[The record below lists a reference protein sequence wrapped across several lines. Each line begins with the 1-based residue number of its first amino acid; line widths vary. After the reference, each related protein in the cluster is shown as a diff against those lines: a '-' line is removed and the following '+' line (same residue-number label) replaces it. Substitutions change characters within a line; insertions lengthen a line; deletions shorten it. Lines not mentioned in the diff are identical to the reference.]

1 MGMLMGIGIGIGIG
15 LWDGIMVNRVSQAHI
30 DHNQPAGSSSNNN
43 SNQGVGGGG
52 WNTQETFPNFPR
64 LCHNKSIFIS
74 RCCVACF
81 LLCFS
86 CVPQWTDA

>member
-1 MGMLMGIGIGIGIG
+1 MEICMGMLMGIGIGIGIG

-52 WNTQETFPNFPR
+52 LEYTR
-64 LCHNKSIFIS
+64 D
-74 RCCVACF
+74 
-81 LLCFS
+81 FS
-86 CVPQWTDA
+86 QLSPTLP